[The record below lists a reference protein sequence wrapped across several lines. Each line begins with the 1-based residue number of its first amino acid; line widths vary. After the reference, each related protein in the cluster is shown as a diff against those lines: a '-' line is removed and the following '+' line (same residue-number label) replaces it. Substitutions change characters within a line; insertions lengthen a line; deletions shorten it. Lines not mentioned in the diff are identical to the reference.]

1 MPTKRRT
8 HRTYRWLALVP
19 PLGMLGGIPFVNRA
33 TPLVVG
39 LPPLLA
45 WMIAWIL
52 LTSTVMGVI
61 YALDHRRES
70 KSPSNTA
77 S

>member
-8 HRTYRWLALVP
+8 HRIYRWLALIP

-33 TPLVVG
+33 TPLVFG

-45 WMIAWIL
+45 WMIVWIL

-70 KSPSNTA
+70 RTSS
-77 S
+77 